1 MAKRKNTENHAGSDN
16 RMDEDGSGSGSGS
29 DEDVDMI
36 KADFDFFDPAE
47 IDFHGLK
54 SLTRQLLDIDAELI
68 NTSELVDLI
77 VSQPLVG
84 STVKVDGKE
93 SDPFA
98 FMTVLNLQA
107 HHDKPV
113 IQTLTTYLH
122 QKLST
127 IPSLAASSDLLA
139 PTNTAA
145 QVGLIL
151 TERII
156 NLPSEISPPMYS
168 MLLEEIAWAVQEK
181 EPYAFTHYLILSKT
195 YKEITSLLAEPD
207 SRPSKKSKKDNSGD
221 GEMFFF
227 HPEDEVLQK
236 HSLGYGSFDYSKL
249 SDAGASDAKRAFQE
263 AGIKPQGYLM
273 LIEAAKIEGAVEA
286 ITEYLKPPS

>member
-1 MAKRKNTENHAGSDN
+1 MNMAKRKNTENHTGADD
-16 RMDEDGSGSGSGS
+16 RMDEDGSGS

-36 KADFDFFDPAE
+36 NADFDFFDPAE

-54 SLTRQLLDIDAELI
+54 SLTRQLLDADAELI

-98 FMTVLNLQA
+98 FMTVLNLQE
-107 HHDKPV
+107 HKDKPV
-113 IQTLTTYLH
+113 IQTLTTYLR

-127 IPSLAASSDLLA
+127 IPSLSGPSNLLA
-139 PTNTAA
+139 PTNTDT

-156 NLPSEISPPMYS
+156 NVPSEISPPMYS

-195 YKEITSLLAEPD
+195 YKEITSLLTEPG
-207 SRPSKKSKKDNSGD
+207 SRPSKKSKKDNSAE
-221 GEMFFF
+221 GETFFF
-227 HPEDEVLQK
+227 HPEDEVLQE
-236 HSLGYGSFDYSKL
+236 HAIGYGSFDYSKL

-273 LIEAAKIEGAVEA
+273 LIEASKIEGAVKA